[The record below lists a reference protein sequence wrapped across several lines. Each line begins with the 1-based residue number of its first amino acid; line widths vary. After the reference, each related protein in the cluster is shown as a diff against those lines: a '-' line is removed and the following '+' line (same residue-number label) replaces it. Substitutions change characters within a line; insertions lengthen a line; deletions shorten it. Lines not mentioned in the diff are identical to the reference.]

1 MRARLDSMHNGQEF
15 TFLCVPE
22 MAVRMDAIVGD
33 GGGEISNRD
42 VRNYGIVLSVR
53 KKHTAG

>member
-1 MRARLDSMHNGQEF
+1 MRARLEGMRGGQEF

-22 MAVRMDAIVGD
+22 MAVRMDAIVDD
-33 GGGEISNRD
+33 GGGEISSRD

-53 KKHTAG
+53 KKQPG